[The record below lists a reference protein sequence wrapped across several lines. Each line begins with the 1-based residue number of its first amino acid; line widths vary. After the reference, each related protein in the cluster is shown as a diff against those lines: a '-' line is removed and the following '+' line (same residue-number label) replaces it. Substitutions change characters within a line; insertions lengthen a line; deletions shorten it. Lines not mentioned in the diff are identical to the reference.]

1 MTKEEQAKFT
11 TLKVAERIFER
22 ENQGGELE
30 LEIGEPEFHHL
41 TSPINR
47 TLSQPSGKRRFPAF
61 STQLWQ
67 WHVETQRCS
76 TLKFSFETYSASE
89 SYEHITS
96 QLTDIV
102 RTRSWF
108 CDVPSLRDKFSTSL
122 SALAYAFCS
131 WKKKK
136 SDTLSFKTRLESVHI
151 INLLPHK
158 G

>member
-1 MTKEEQAKFT
+1 MTKEERAKFT

-30 LEIGEPEFHHL
+30 LEIGESHHL

-47 TLSQPSGKRRFPAF
+47 TTFRQTPIPCFFHTTVTMTCR
-61 STQLWQ
+61 
-67 WHVETQRCS
+67 HS
-76 TLKFSFETYSASE
+76 TLLNIEMFSFETYSASE

-96 QLTDIV
+96 QLTHIV

-108 CDVPSLRDKFSTSL
+108 CDVPSLHDKFSTSL

-131 WKKKK
+131 WKNK